1 VSSAT
6 EPVAGQF
13 AIVSRRR
20 KAFYL
25 QRPDG
30 SPLVFANRPAA
41 EAVCDALNR
50 EDPNDEEPE
59 YEVTEVTG

>member
-6 EPVAGQF
+6 EPIRY

-20 KAFYL
+20 SAFYL

-30 SPLVFANRPAA
+30 APLVFEDRAA
-41 EAVCDALNR
+41 AQSVCDALNR

-59 YEVTEVTG
+59 YLVTEVVQ

>member
-1 VSSAT
+1 MSSAT
-6 EPVAGQF
+6 DPARY

-30 SPLVFANRPAA
+30 APLVFEDRAA
-41 EAVCDALNR
+41 AQSVCDALNR
-50 EDPNDEEPE
+50 EDPNDDEPE
-59 YEVTEVTG
+59 YLVTEVAE

>member
-1 VSSAT
+1 MSSAT
-6 EPVAGQF
+6 EPGGY

-20 KAFYL
+20 RAFYL

-30 SPLVFANRPAA
+30 APLVFEDRSAA
-41 EAVCDALNR
+41 QSVCDALNR

-59 YEVTEVTG
+59 YQVTEVAR